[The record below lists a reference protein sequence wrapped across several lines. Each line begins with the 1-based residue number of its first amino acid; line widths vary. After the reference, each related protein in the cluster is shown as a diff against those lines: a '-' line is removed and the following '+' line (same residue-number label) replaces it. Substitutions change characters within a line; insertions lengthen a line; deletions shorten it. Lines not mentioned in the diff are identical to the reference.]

1 MIMNQSGSDTYGL
14 MAEFETPEEL
24 LAAARHT
31 YSEGYRSIDAYSPLP
46 IHGLAAA
53 VGFPRTNLPIL
64 TFICGTVGAISGY
77 ALQYWVH
84 VINSPFN
91 IGGRPLHSGPM
102 FIPVAFEVTILF
114 AALGTFLAL
123 WIGNGLPMP
132 YHPVF
137 NVEGFER
144 ASQDRFFLCIESR
157 DALFDADRTSSFLRG
172 FKPVEVS
179 TVDW

>member
-64 TFICGTVGAISGY
+64 TFICGAVGAISGY

-84 VINSPFN
+84 VINSPLN

-102 FIPVAFEVTILF
+102 FIPVTFEVMILF
-114 AALGTFLAL
+114 SAFGAVLGMFHL
-123 WIGNGLPMP
+123 NRLPRH

-137 NVEGFER
+137 RSERFLR
-144 ASQDRFFLCIESR
+144 ASDDKFFVAIETADPR
-157 DALFDADRTSSFLRG
+157 YDAEETPRMLADLGATHIDH
-172 FKPVEVS
+172 VEP
-179 TVDW
+179 

>member
-1 MIMNQSGSDTYGL
+1 MNETESDTYGL
-14 MAEFETPEEL
+14 MAEFETPEDL
-24 LAAARHT
+24 LEAAKRT
-31 YSEGYRSIDAYSPLP
+31 YGKGYRTLDAFSPLP

-53 VGFPRTNLPIL
+53 IGFHGTNLPIL
-64 TFICGTVGAISGY
+64 TFILALVGAIVGY
-77 ALQYWVH
+77 GMQYWIH
-84 VINSPFN
+84 VIDFPLN

-102 FIPVAFEVTILF
+102 FIPVTFEVTILF

-123 WIGNGLPMP
+123 WIRNGLPML

-172 FKPVEVS
+172 FNPVEVS

>member
-1 MIMNQSGSDTYGL
+1 
-14 MAEFETPEEL
+14 
-24 LAAARHT
+24 
-31 YSEGYRSIDAYSPLP
+31 
-46 IHGLAAA
+46 
-53 VGFPRTNLPIL
+53 
-64 TFICGTVGAISGY
+64 
-77 ALQYWVH
+77 
-84 VINSPFN
+84 
-91 IGGRPLHSGPM
+91 M

-123 WIGNGLPMP
+123 WIRNGLPMP

-157 DALFDADRTSSFLRG
+157 DALFDADRTNSFLRG
-172 FKPVEVS
+172 LNPVEVS